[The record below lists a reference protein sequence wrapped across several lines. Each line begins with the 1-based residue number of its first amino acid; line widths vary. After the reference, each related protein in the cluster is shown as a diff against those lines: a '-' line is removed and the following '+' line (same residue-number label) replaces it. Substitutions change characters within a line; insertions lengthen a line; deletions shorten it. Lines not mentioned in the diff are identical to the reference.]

1 MCGIITQLFL
11 ITDMLSIL
19 GLGFALGL
27 KHALDADHLVAV
39 STIVSE
45 RKGLLSSSMVG
56 ILWGLGHTASLFVVG
71 ILIIALQIQIHEKVS
86 LALEFCV
93 AAMLIV
99 LGGRVLWKLSRG
111 GKYHLHIHSHGGTE
125 HIHAHFHD
133 PDELHSEKHQ
143 AQEHSHNM
151 RLGDRL
157 SEAIKNVI
165 PSRSM
170 RLRSI
175 LVGLVHGLA
184 GSGALML
191 LVLSTI
197 PSPVLGLVYIGI
209 FGIGSMAG
217 MLLMSTLISIP
228 FVASANMSAK
238 VNLMIRG
245 AAGLLSVGFGLILA
259 WQIGYVDGLFQ

>member
-1 MCGIITQLFL
+1 
-11 ITDMLSIL
+11 MLSIL

-45 RKGLLSSSMVG
+45 RKGLLSSSIVG
-56 ILWGLGHTASLFVVG
+56 MLWGLGHTASLFVVG
-71 ILIIALQIQIHEKVS
+71 MLIVTLQMQIPEKVS
-86 LALEFCV
+86 LALEFSV
-93 AAMLIV
+93 AAMLV
-99 LGGRVLWKLSRG
+99 LLGGRVLWKLSHG
-111 GKYHLHIHSHGGTE
+111 GKYHLHVHSHGGME

-133 PDELHSEKHQ
+133 SDELHREQ
-143 AQEHSHNM
+143 YPDREHSHNM
-151 RLGDRL
+151 RIGNRL
-157 SEAIKNVI
+157 SEAIKNII

-175 LVGLVHGLA
+175 LVGLLHGLA

-191 LVLSTI
+191 LVLTTI
-197 PSPVLGLVYIGI
+197 PSRVVGLVYIGI

-228 FVASANMSAK
+228 FVVSANMSARL
-238 VNLMIRG
+238 NLIIRG
-245 AAGLLSVGFGLILA
+245 AAGLLSLWFGLVLG
-259 WQIGYVDGLFQ
+259 WQIGFVDGLFR